1 MTQTEVAKKLQIN
14 ESTVSKWETG
24 ESKPR
29 VEKLLELAHIFG
41 CTVDELLREDL
52 KMPKVKSNRITPE
65 LVGSHLGLS
74 AQSVRELMDT
84 GNLKIGFVSN
94 TAQGQKQYIILPK
107 MLYEATGIKLNG
119 YEPLPNVN
127 IDYEEL
133 AKAIVCSFMGII
145 TGGGGEG

>member
-1 MTQTEVAKKLQIN
+1 
-14 ESTVSKWETG
+14 
-24 ESKPR
+24 
-29 VEKLLELAHIFG
+29 
-41 CTVDELLREDL
+41 
-52 KMPKVKSNRITPE
+52 MPKVKSNRITPE
-65 LVGSHLGLS
+65 LVGSYLGLS

-127 IDYEEL
+127 IDYEKL
-133 AKAIVCSFMGII
+133 AKAIACSFMGII
-145 TGGGGEG
+145 TGERGEG

>member
-1 MTQTEVAKKLQIN
+1 MTQMELVEKIN
-14 ESTVSKWETG
+14 VSPSTVGMWEIGTN
-24 ESKPR
+24 KPR
-29 VEKLLELAHIFG
+29 AEKLIQLAKLFG

-94 TAQGQKQYIILPK
+94 TVQGQKQYIILPK